1 MRFTTKDRY
10 ALRLMAELAAHDP
23 QEFVPL
29 KTISKRQQVSVKY
42 LEQIVTVLTRA
53 GYVKSVRGAQGGYRL
68 AKNPSEYTV
77 GMILR
82 LTEGSLA
89 PVPCLEDETN
99 QCGRSSCCVTINVWK
114 KVEDAVNNVVDS
126 ITLQDL
132 LNDYHSLETEDQA

>member
-1 MRFTTKDRY
+1 MKISTKGRY
-10 ALRLMAELAAHDP
+10 ALRMMLEFALHPEEYTKINQVAE
-23 QEFVPL
+23 
-29 KTISKRQQVSVKY
+29 RQQISEKY

-53 GYVKSVRGAQGGYRL
+53 GYVKSVRGAQRAYRL
-68 AKNPSEYTV
+68 AKNASEYT
-77 GMILR
+77 GGIILR
-82 LTEGSLA
+82 RTRGSLA